1 MSKKLRVLSLVM
13 ATLMILSVFAGCKKK
28 EVVEGS
34 SGVIAESEVITEV
47 ESGAGDEDEE
57 VASKVTSKKETDN
70 TKSQTTSTK
79 SQAAGTTNTNKI
91 KVEKTGF
98 PIIKGQTLKMQIMGV
113 SKPGYADPKDMSFFK
128 YYNKLTGIEME
139 YVGIAD
145 NTVTERTTLA
155 LQSGDVPAAFKFYH
169 NTFSDFQISK
179 YADEGMF
186 IDLKKDIKTYAPNI
200 QKLVTK
206 KGVELALN
214 QSSDGKI
221 YTLPGKLATT
231 VDYSSHYLNINKKWL
246 DNLGLDVPKTTAE
259 FLEVLRAFRDDDPN
273 ENGQNDE
280 IPFALWNWSAKF
292 IYSFFGIHMEDKTGI
307 GLDQTGKAYFA
318 HTLPGNARSAL
329 EYWNL
334 IYTESKDQP
343 QGKGGRLMDTTIV
356 GASDGFY
363 SAFRKQVN
371 EGKVGCFWW
380 SYFNSTYI
388 DKDLVDDYIPIPY
401 PTSGLTNAQ
410 YKLPGAAQPYN
421 SVPTKGS
428 FIVTKKCPSVPAI
441 LRYMD
446 YLYTDEG
453 IMLSNYGPESEGLY
467 KKNTDGSYTLTEK
480 GTDENAKKVAPISLL
495 GPSTITMEKKL
506 IVPTTEDA
514 VYNNYVAKANE
525 VYEKAHKENKVVY
538 FTDFQKTADEIIS
551 LRKFEYFWD
560 KGGYASRYVNGAD
573 KLTDYTSWVNDMNQK
588 GLPQYIKIYQAV
600 VDRNKQYIV
609 K

>member
-13 ATLMILSVFAGCKKK
+13 AALMILSVFAGCKKK

-34 SGVIAESEVITEV
+34 SGVMTQSEVIAQV
-47 ESGAGDEDEE
+47 ESGSGDEDEDA
-57 VASKVTSKKETDN
+57 ASKVTSKNATDN
-70 TKSQTTSTK
+70 TKSETTSTK
-79 SQAAGTTNTNKI
+79 STTGSTNTNKI

-98 PIIKGQTLKMQIMGV
+98 PIIKNQTLKMQVMGV
-113 SKPGYADPKDMSFFK
+113 SKPGYADYKDMSFFK
-128 YYNKLTGIEME
+128 YYNNLTGIDLEF
-139 YVGIAD
+139 VGIAD

-155 LQSGDVPAAFKFYH
+155 LQSGDVPAAFRFYH
-169 NTFSDFQISK
+169 NTFSDFQIYK

-186 IDLKKDIKTYAPNI
+186 VDLKNDIKTYAPNI
-200 QKLVTK
+200 QKILDE
-206 KGVELALN
+206 KGIEVALN

-221 YTLPGKLATT
+221 YTLPSKVATT

-246 DNLGLDVPKTTAE
+246 DNLGLDVPETTAE

-273 ENGQNDE
+273 GNGQKDE

-318 HTLPGNARSAL
+318 HTLSGNARSAL

-334 IYTESKDQP
+334 IVTESADKP
-343 QGKGGRLMDTTIV
+343 QGERLMDTTIV
-356 GASDGFY
+356 GKSDGYY
-363 SAFRKQVN
+363 SAFRQQVN

-380 SYFNSTYI
+380 SYFNATYI
-388 DKDLVDDYIPIPY
+388 NKEILGDYIPIPY

-410 YKLPGAAQPYN
+410 YKLPGAAQPYA
-421 SVPTKGS
+421 SVPTKGA
-428 FIVTKKCPSVPAI
+428 FIITKKCTSVPAL

-453 IMLSNYGPESEGLY
+453 IMLCNYGPESEGLY
-467 KKNTDGSYTLTEK
+467 KKNADGSYTLTAK
-480 GTDENAKKVAPISLL
+480 GTSDNAKQVAPISSF
-495 GPSTITMEKKL
+495 GPSINTLSVKLTVPSNEEK
-506 IVPTTEDA
+506 I
-514 VYNNYVAKANE
+514 YNDYVAKANE

-538 FTDFQKTADEIIS
+538 FTDFQKTADEIVS

-560 KGGYASRYVNGAD
+560 KGGFAGRYVNGAD
-573 KLTDYTSWVNDMNQK
+573 KLTDYTSWVNELNQK
-588 GLPQYIKIYQAV
+588 GLTQYIKIYQGV

>member
-13 ATLMILSVFAGCKKK
+13 AALMILSVFAGCKKK

-34 SGVIAESEVITEV
+34 SGVIAESEIITEV
-47 ESGAGDEDEE
+47 ESSTGDEVEE
-57 VASKVTSKKETDN
+57 VASKVTSKNETNN

-79 SQAAGTTNTNKI
+79 SQAAGGTTNTTKI

-98 PIIKGQTLKMQIMGV
+98 PIIKGQTLKMQMMGI
-113 SKPGYADPKDMSFFK
+113 SRTGYADPKDMSFFK
-128 YYNKLTGIEME
+128 YYNKLTGIDLEF
-139 YVGIAD
+139 VAIAE
-145 NTVTERTTLA
+145 NTITERTTLA
-155 LQSGDVPAAFKFYH
+155 LQSGDVPAAFRFNH

-186 IDLKKDIKTYAPNI
+186 LDLKKDIKTYAPNI
-200 QKLVTK
+200 QKLIDK

-221 YTLPGKLATT
+221 YTLPNKPKNDI
-231 VDYSSHYLNINKKWL
+231 DYASHYLNINKKWL

-273 ENGQNDE
+273 GNGQKDE

-307 GLDQTGKAYFA
+307 GLDQNGKAYFA

-334 IYTESKDQP
+334 IVTESKDKP
-343 QGKGGRLMDTTIV
+343 QGERLMDLTIV
-356 GASDGFY
+356 GLGDSFW
-363 SAFRKQVN
+363 SAFRNQVN

-388 DKDLVDDYIPIPY
+388 NKDLVKDYIPIPY
-401 PTSGLTNAQ
+401 PSSGLSNAQ
-410 YKLPGAAQPYN
+410 YKLPGAAQPYA

-428 FIVTKKCPSVPAI
+428 LIVTKKCPSVPAL

-453 IMLSNYGPESEGLY
+453 TMLCNYGPESEGLY
-467 KKNTDGSYTLTEK
+467 KKNSNGAYELTAK
-480 GTDENAKKVAPISLL
+480 GTQDAAKQVAPISML
-495 GPSTITMEKKL
+495 GPSADTLSKKL
-506 IVPTTEDA
+506 IVPNNEDK
-514 VYNNYVAKANE
+514 VYNDYVENAEA
-525 VYEKAHKENKVVY
+525 VYEKANKENKVVY
-538 FTDFQKTADEIIS
+538 FTDFQKTSDEIVS

-560 KGGYASRYVNGAD
+560 KGGFAGRYVNGAD
-573 KLTDYTSWVNDMNQK
+573 KLSDYTSWVNELNQK
-588 GLPQYIKIYQAV
+588 GLTQYIKIYQGV
-600 VDRNKQYIV
+600 VDRNKQFILN
-609 K
+609 